1 MTLLER
7 LNSRKSKLYFILY
20 FKQRGLSGEAASLMK
35 EYMNQ
40 CQNHKN
46 IPRIKKNFRI
56 SSHVGSEHITVSPRA
71 PITAGLGLFAPC
83 KDRRGNIRRNNLRKV
98 KQRRTHTEMSDSS
111 V

>member
-1 MTLLER
+1 M
-7 LNSRKSKLYFILY
+7 NK
-20 FKQRGLSGEAASLMK
+20 
-35 EYMNQ
+35 YMNR

-46 IPRIKKNFRI
+46 IPKIKKKKRKKLFRI
-56 SSHVGSEHITVSPRA
+56 SSHVVSEHITVFPRA
-71 PITAGLGLFAPC
+71 PITADLGLFAPC

>member
-7 LNSRKSKLYFILY
+7 LNNRKSKLYYIVY
-20 FKQRGLSGEAASLMK
+20 YIAASSLGSSDSD
-35 EYMNQ
+35 EGIHLNQ

-46 IPRIKKNFRI
+46 IPRIENIFRI
-56 SSHVGSEHITVSPRA
+56 SSRLGSEQITVFPRA
-71 PITAGLGLFAPC
+71 PITAGLGLSAPC